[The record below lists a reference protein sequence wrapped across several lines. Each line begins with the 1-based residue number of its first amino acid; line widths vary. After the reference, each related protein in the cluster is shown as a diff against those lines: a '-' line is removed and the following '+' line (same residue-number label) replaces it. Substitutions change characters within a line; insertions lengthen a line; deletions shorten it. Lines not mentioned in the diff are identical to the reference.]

1 MNIQRAINAFNH
13 LGTYWILWLLAGLSV
28 AAIAIMIERAIVFLL
43 TRDSAERLQ
52 KELRDLLASDRID
65 EARRRLEQS
74 RSFEARIAAAGLL
87 ANGPGS
93 AEERMLSET
102 QSARLDMERNLTYL
116 GTLGNNA
123 PFVGLLGTVIG
134 IIGAFHQLGNGIG
147 QISSGL
153 MSQIGEALIATA
165 IGLVV
170 ALPAVAGYNLFQR
183 LITARLG
190 RADALGHD
198 VLAYFKACR
207 ETPRR
212 SEQPVA
218 AE

>member
-1 MNIQRAINAFNH
+1 MNIQPAINAFNQ
-13 LGTYWILWLLAGLSV
+13 LGTVWILWLLGGLSV
-28 AAIAIMIERAIVFLL
+28 AAVAVIIERTIVFLL
-43 TRDSAERLQ
+43 TRDQPQRLQ
-52 KELRDLLASDRID
+52 KELRDLLAADQLD

-87 ANGPGS
+87 ASGPGS
-93 AEERMLSET
+93 AEERMLSES
-102 QSARLDMERNLTYL
+102 QSVRLDMERNLTYL

-134 IIGAFHQLGNGIG
+134 IIGAFHQLGNGVG
-147 QISSGL
+147 QISAGL

-165 IGLVV
+165 VGLLV
-170 ALPAVAGYNLFQR
+170 ALPAVASYNLFQR

-190 RADALGHD
+190 RADALAHD
-198 VLAYFKACR
+198 VLAYFKGYNEFCR
-207 ETPRR
+207 N
-212 SEQPVA
+212 SERPIA

>member
-1 MNIQRAINAFNH
+1 MNIQRAINAFNQI
-13 LGTYWILWLLAGLSV
+13 GTYWILWLLAGLSV
-28 AAIAIMIERAIVFLL
+28 AAVAVIIERAIMFLL
-43 TRDSAERLQ
+43 TRDEQQRLQ
-52 KELRDLLASDRID
+52 KELRDLLAVDQIH

-87 ANGPGS
+87 ARGPGG
-93 AEERMLSET
+93 AEERMLSES

-134 IIGAFHQLGNGIG
+134 IIGAFHQLGNGVG

-165 IGLVV
+165 IGLLV
-170 ALPAVAGYNLFQR
+170 ALPAVASYNLFQR

-198 VLAYFKACR
+198 VLAYFKDCDECR
-207 ETPRR
+207 RHCEP
-212 SEQPVA
+212 PIA

>member
-1 MNIQRAINAFNH
+1 MNIQPAISAFNQ
-13 LGTYWILWLLAGLSV
+13 LGAVWILWLLGGLSV
-28 AAIAIMIERAIVFLL
+28 AAVAVIIERTIVFLL
-43 TRDSAERLQ
+43 TRDQPQRLQ
-52 KELRDLLASDRID
+52 KELRDLLAADQLD

-87 ANGPGS
+87 ASGPGS
-93 AEERMLSET
+93 AEERMLSES
-102 QSARLDMERNLTYL
+102 QSVRLDMERNLTYL

-134 IIGAFHQLGNGIG
+134 IIGAFHQLGNGVG
-147 QISSGL
+147 QISAGL

-165 IGLVV
+165 VGLLV
-170 ALPAVAGYNLFQR
+170 ALPSVASYNLFQR

-190 RADALGHD
+190 RADALAHD
-198 VLAYFKACR
+198 VLAYFKGCNEFCR
-207 ETPRR
+207 N
-212 SEQPVA
+212 SERPIA

>member
-1 MNIQRAINAFNH
+1 MTIQRAINAFNN
-13 LGTYWILWLLAGLSV
+13 LGTYWVLWLLAGLSV
-28 AAIAIMIERAIVFLL
+28 AAVAVIIERAIIFLL
-43 TRDSAERLQ
+43 TRDKPERLQ
-52 KELRDLLASDRID
+52 RELRDLLAADRLD

-87 ANGPGS
+87 ASGPGS
-93 AEERMLSET
+93 AEERMLSES

-134 IIGAFHQLGNGIG
+134 IIGAFHQLGNGVG
-147 QISSGL
+147 QVSAGL

-165 IGLVV
+165 IGLLV
-170 ALPAVAGYNLFQR
+170 ALPAVASYNLFQR

-198 VLAYFKACR
+198 VLAYFKAND
-207 ETPRR
+207 ESPRV
-212 SEQPVA
+212 SNQPVA

>member
-1 MNIQRAINAFNH
+1 MNIQPAINAFNQ
-13 LGTYWILWLLAGLSV
+13 LGTVWILWLLGGLSV
-28 AAIAIMIERAIVFLL
+28 AAVAVIIERTIVFLL
-43 TRDSAERLQ
+43 TRDQPQRLQ
-52 KELRDLLASDRID
+52 KELRDLLAADQLD

-87 ANGPGS
+87 ASGPGS
-93 AEERMLSET
+93 AEERMLSES
-102 QSARLDMERNLTYL
+102 QSVRLDMERNLTYL

-134 IIGAFHQLGNGIG
+134 IIGAFHQLGNGVG
-147 QISSGL
+147 QISAGL

-165 IGLVV
+165 VGLLV
-170 ALPAVAGYNLFQR
+170 ALPSVASYNLFQR

-190 RADALGHD
+190 RADALAHD
-198 VLAYFKACR
+198 VLAYFKGYNEFCR
-207 ETPRR
+207 N
-212 SEQPVA
+212 SERPIA

>member
-1 MNIQRAINAFNH
+1 MNIQKAINAFNQ
-13 LGTYWILWLLAGLSV
+13 LGSLWILWLLAGLSV
-28 AAIAIMIERAIVFLL
+28 AAVAVVIERAIVFSF
-43 TRDSAERLQ
+43 TRDSPQRLQ
-52 KELRDLLASDRID
+52 KELRDLLAAARLD
-65 EARRRLEQS
+65 EARCRLEQS

-87 ANGPGS
+87 ANGAGS

-134 IIGAFHQLGNGIG
+134 IIGAFHQLGNGVG
-147 QISSGL
+147 QISSAL

-165 IGLVV
+165 IGLLV
-170 ALPAVAGYNLFQR
+170 ALPAVASYNLFQR

-198 VLAYFKACR
+198 VLAYFKACTESPQVNER
-207 ETPRR
+207 P
-212 SEQPVA
+212 SA

>member
-1 MNIQRAINAFNH
+1 MNIQRAINAFNQ
-13 LGTYWILWLLAGLSV
+13 LGTYWVLWLLAGLSV
-28 AAIAIMIERAIVFLL
+28 AAVAVIIERAIVFLL
-43 TRDSAERLQ
+43 TRDEPQRLQ
-52 KELRDLLASDRID
+52 KELRDLLAVDQID

-74 RSFEARIAAAGLL
+74 RSFEARIVAAGLL
-87 ANGPGS
+87 ASGPGS
-93 AEERMLSET
+93 AEERMLSES

-123 PFVGLLGTVIG
+123 PFIGLLGTVIG
-134 IIGAFHQLGNGIG
+134 IIGAFHQLGNGVG

-165 IGLVV
+165 MGLLV
-170 ALPAVAGYNLFQR
+170 ALPAVASYNLFQR

-190 RADALGHD
+190 RAEALGHD
-198 VLAYFKACR
+198 VLAYFKGCNEGCR
-207 ETPRR
+207 SSKP
-212 SEQPVA
+212 SIA